1 MKKENK
7 YKPLDAM
14 KYPRFE
20 GIRTFMRLPH
30 EANLKDI
37 DFTIVGVPFDTGGTF
52 RVGARFGPSGIRDN
66 SLLLR
71 PYNPAQEIEIFKY
84 CSGSDYGDLPIIP
97 GYLPES
103 HKLIQEGAEKIF
115 SQNTIPIFM
124 GGDHSISLPLLRAVK
139 KKYGPVALIHFDAHS
154 DLWHGYFDNKDT
166 HGTPFRRALEEELID
181 TSRSSQIGLRGPLYD
196 LEDYQMSTEEG
207 LLAIPGPELHKIGK
221 TILPDLV
228 NFI

>member
-66 SLLLR
+66 
-71 PYNPAQEIEIFKY
+71 
-84 CSGSDYGDLPIIP
+84 
-97 GYLPES
+97 
-103 HKLIQEGAEKIF
+103 
-115 SQNTIPIFM
+115 
-124 GGDHSISLPLLRAVK
+124 
-139 KKYGPVALIHFDAHS
+139 
-154 DLWHGYFDNKDT
+154 
-166 HGTPFRRALEEELID
+166 
-181 TSRSSQIGLRGPLYD
+181 
-196 LEDYQMSTEEG
+196 
-207 LLAIPGPELHKIGK
+207 
-221 TILPDLV
+221 
-228 NFI
+228 